1 MDEIV
6 KEQPIV
12 VLFVCGLDLERNLKK
27 SKETELFS
35 IVNIQ
40 SKVISLLVL

>member
-6 KEQPIV
+6 KEQPIA
-12 VLFVCGLDLERNLKK
+12 VLFVGGLDLEKNLKN
-27 SKETELFS
+27 SKGTELFL
-35 IVNIQ
+35 NIQ